1 MDVSYLLD
9 SLNDKQREA
18 VAAPR
23 SNLLVLAGAGSGK
36 TRVLVHRIAWLMS
49 VENCSPYSIMAVTF
63 TNKAAAEMRH
73 RIGQLM
79 GTSQGGMWVG
89 TFHGLAHRLLRAHH
103 MDANLPQDFQILD
116 SEDQLRLLKRLIK
129 AMNLDEKQWPPRQA
143 MWYINSQKDEGLRPH
158 HIQSYGNPVEQTWQ
172 KVYQAYQEACD
183 RAGLVDFA
191 ELLLRAHELWLNKPH
206 ILQHYRERFTNILVD
221 EFQDTNNIQ
230 YAWIRLLAGDTG
242 KVMIVGDDDQSIYG
256 WRGAQVENIQRFLND
271 FPGAETI
278 RLEQNYR
285 STSNILSAANAL
297 IENNN
302 GRLGKKLWTDGAD
315 GEPISLYC
323 AFNELDEA
331 RFVVN
336 RIKTW
341 QDNGGALEQCA
352 ILYRSNAQ
360 SRVLEEALLQASM
373 PYRIYGGM
381 RFFERQEI
389 KDALSYLRLIAN
401 RNDDAAFERVVN
413 TPTRGIGDRT
423 LDVVRQ
429 TSRDRQLTLWQA
441 SRELLKEKA
450 LAGRAAS
457 ALQRFMELI
466 DALAQ
471 ETTDMPL
478 HVQTDRVLK
487 DSGLRAMYEQEKGEK
502 GQTRIEN
509 LEELV
514 TATRQFSY
522 NEEDEDLMP
531 LQAFLSH
538 AALEAGEG
546 QADTWQDNG
555 GALAECA
562 ILYRSNAQ
570 SRVLEE
576 ALLQASMPYRI
587 YGGMRFFERQEIK
600 DALSYLRLIANR
612 NDDAAFERV
621 VNTPTRGIGD
631 RTLDVVRQTS
641 RDRQLTL
648 WQACRELLQ
657 EKALAGRAASALQRF
672 MELIDA
678 LAQETADMPLH
689 VQTDRVIKDSGLRT
703 MYEQEKGEK
712 GQTRIEN
719 LEELVT
725 ATRQFSYNEEDEDLM
740 PLQAFLSHAALEAGE
755 GQADTWQDAVQL
767 MTLHSAK
774 GLEFPQVF
782 IVGMEEGMFPSQMSL
797 DEGGRLE
804 EERRLAYVGVTR
816 AMQKLTL
823 TYAETRR
830 LYGKEVYHRPSRFIG
845 ELPEEC
851 VEEVRLRA
859 TVSRPVSHQ
868 RMGTPM
874 VENDSGYKLGQR
886 VRHAKF
892 GEGTIVN
899 MEGSGEHS
907 RLQVAFQG
915 QGIKWLVAAYARL
928 ESV

>member
-1 MDVSYLLD
+1 MLKTVLMDVSDLLNG
-9 SLNDKQREA
+9 LNDKQREA

-36 TRVLVHRIAWLMS
+36 TRVLVHRIAWLLS

-73 RIGQLM
+73 RIDQLI
-79 GTSQGGMWVG
+79 GTSQGGMWIG

-103 MDANLPQDFQILD
+103 LDAGLPQDFQILD

-129 AMNLDEKQWPPRQA
+129 AMNLDEKQWPARQG
-143 MWYINSQKDEGLRPH
+143 MWYINGKKDEGLRPK
-158 HIQSYGNPVEQTWQ
+158 HIESYGNPVEQTWLRI
-172 KVYQAYQEACD
+172 YQAYQEACD

-191 ELLLRAHELWLNKPH
+191 ELLLRAHELWLNKPQ
-206 ILQHYRERFTNILVD
+206 ILNHYRERFSNILVD

-230 YAWIRLLAGDTG
+230 YAWISMLAGDSG
-242 KVMIVGDDDQSIYG
+242 RVIIVGDDDQSIYG
-256 WRGAQVENIQRFLND
+256 WRGAQVENIQRFLQD

-285 STSNILSAANAL
+285 STNNILKAANAL
-297 IENNN
+297 IANNN
-302 GRLGKKLWTDGAD
+302 GRLGKELWTDGSD
-315 GEPISLYC
+315 GEKISLYC

-341 QDNGGALEQCA
+341 HENGNALQDCA

-360 SRVLEEALLQASM
+360 SRVLEEALLQGSM

-389 KDALSYLRLIAN
+389 KDALAYLRLLAN

-413 TPTRGIGDRT
+413 TPVRGVGDRT

-429 TSRDRQLTLWQA
+429 TAREQQLTLWQA
-441 SRELLKEKA
+441 TRALLQSKA

-457 ALQRFMELI
+457 ALQRFCELV
-466 DALAQ
+466 DALAT
-471 ETTDMPL
+471 ETAELPL
-478 HVQTDRVLK
+478 HVQTDRVIK
-487 DSGLRAMYEQEKGEK
+487 DSGLWLMYEQEKGEK
-502 GQTRIEN
+502 GQARIEN

-522 NEEDEDLMP
+522 QDEDEDLMP

-546 QADTWQDNG
+546 QAD
-555 GALAECA
+555 
-562 ILYRSNAQ
+562 
-570 SRVLEE
+570 
-576 ALLQASMPYRI
+576 
-587 YGGMRFFERQEIK
+587 K
-600 DALSYLRLIANR
+600 
-612 NDDAAFERV
+612 
-621 VNTPTRGIGD
+621 
-631 RTLDVVRQTS
+631 
-641 RDRQLTL
+641 
-648 WQACRELLQ
+648 
-657 EKALAGRAASALQRF
+657 
-672 MELIDA
+672 
-678 LAQETADMPLH
+678 
-689 VQTDRVIKDSGLRT
+689 
-703 MYEQEKGEK
+703 
-712 GQTRIEN
+712 
-719 LEELVT
+719 
-725 ATRQFSYNEEDEDLM
+725 
-740 PLQAFLSHAALEAGE
+740 
-755 GQADTWQDAVQL
+755 WQDAVQL

-774 GLEFPQVF
+774 GLEFSQVF

-816 AMQKLTL
+816 AMEKLTL

-859 TVSRPVSHQ
+859 SVSRPVSHQ
-868 RMGTPM
+868 RMGTP
-874 VENDSGYKLGQR
+874 VAKSDSGFALGQR

-892 GEGTIVN
+892 GEGTIIN
-899 MEGSGEHS
+899 LEGSGEHS

-928 ESV
+928 ETV

>member
-1 MDVSYLLD
+1 MDVSELLD
-9 SLNDKQREA
+9 GLNDNQRAA

-73 RIGQLM
+73 RIEHLI
-79 GTSQGGMWVG
+79 GTSKGGMWIG

-103 MDANLPQDFQILD
+103 LDAGLPQDFQILD

-129 AMNLDEKQWPPRQA
+129 SMNLDDKQWPARQG
-143 MWYINSQKDEGLRPH
+143 MWYINGKKDEGLRPK
-158 HIQSYGNPVEQTWQ
+158 HIESYGNPIEQTWLRI
-172 KVYQAYQEACD
+172 YQAYQEACD

-206 ILQHYRERFTNILVD
+206 ILNHYRERFTNVLVD

-230 YAWIRLLAGDTG
+230 YAWIRMLAGDSG
-242 KVMIVGDDDQSIYG
+242 RVIIVGDDDQSIYG
-256 WRGAQVENIQRFLND
+256 WRGAQVENIQRFLQD

-285 STSNILSAANAL
+285 STNNILKAANAL
-297 IENNN
+297 IANNN
-302 GRLGKKLWTDGAD
+302 GRLGKELWTEGSD
-315 GEPISLYC
+315 GEPISIYC

-336 RIKTW
+336 RIKVW
-341 QDNGGALEQCA
+341 MENGGALNDCA

-360 SRVLEEALLQASM
+360 SRVLEEALLQSSM

-389 KDALSYLRLIAN
+389 KDALSYLRLMAN

-413 TPTRGIGDRT
+413 TPTRGVGDRT

-429 TSRDRQLTLWQA
+429 TARERQMTLWQA
-441 SRELLKEKA
+441 TRELLQSRA

-457 ALQRFMELI
+457 ALQRFCELV
-466 DALAQ
+466 DSLAT
-471 ETTDMPL
+471 ETAELPL
-478 HVQTDRVLK
+478 HVQTDRVIK
-487 DSGLRAMYEQEKGEK
+487 DSGLWLMYEQEKGEK
-502 GQTRIEN
+502 GQARIEN

-522 NEEDEDLMP
+522 QDEDEDLMP

-546 QADTWQDNG
+546 QAD
-555 GALAECA
+555 
-562 ILYRSNAQ
+562 
-570 SRVLEE
+570 
-576 ALLQASMPYRI
+576 
-587 YGGMRFFERQEIK
+587 K
-600 DALSYLRLIANR
+600 
-612 NDDAAFERV
+612 
-621 VNTPTRGIGD
+621 
-631 RTLDVVRQTS
+631 
-641 RDRQLTL
+641 
-648 WQACRELLQ
+648 
-657 EKALAGRAASALQRF
+657 
-672 MELIDA
+672 
-678 LAQETADMPLH
+678 
-689 VQTDRVIKDSGLRT
+689 
-703 MYEQEKGEK
+703 
-712 GQTRIEN
+712 
-719 LEELVT
+719 
-725 ATRQFSYNEEDEDLM
+725 
-740 PLQAFLSHAALEAGE
+740 
-755 GQADTWQDAVQL
+755 WQDAVQL

-774 GLEFPQVF
+774 GLEFSQVF

-816 AMQKLTL
+816 AMLKLTL

-845 ELPEEC
+845 ELPEAC
-851 VEEVRLRA
+851 IEEVRLRA
-859 TVSRPVSHQ
+859 SVSRPVNHQ
-868 RMGTPM
+868 RMGAPVTK
-874 VENDSGYKLGQR
+874 NDSGFALGQR
-886 VRHAKF
+886 VHHAKF
-892 GEGTIVN
+892 GEGTIIN
-899 MEGSGEHS
+899 LEGSGEHS

-915 QGIKWLVAAYARL
+915 QGIKWLVAAYAKL
-928 ESV
+928 ETL